1 MNILSVVAFGVV
13 FAGPTVML
21 FGLIVM
27 FPSVLHGR
35 IGSPTAA
42 RLLLLGPG
50 ISQIGGGMCVLA
62 VEFDPFARGLIAL
75 LLLAS
80 GIAVCAF
87 ALRARIR
94 FAPIEWT

>member
-27 FPSVLHGR
+27 FASLLRRR

-50 ISQIGGGMCVLA
+50 ITQIGGGMFVLA

-94 FAPIEWT
+94 FAPIERT